1 MSRHRSIPIDIDN
14 ISCPTP
20 LQNHQRIQLA
30 HGGGGRLS
38 TELIRDVILPYF
50 DNDILRSLEDSA
62 TLCFDG
68 GKLAFTT
75 DSFVVDP
82 IFFPGGNIGD
92 LAVNGTVNDLLMSG
106 ATPHYLSTALI
117 IEEGFALDDLNTI
130 LQSMQ
135 TAAITA
141 GIRIVCGDT
150 KVVPKGGCDKLF
162 INTTGIGSIPAEMTL
177 STSGLRAGDK
187 IIISGTIGDHGMA
200 IMTAREK
207 LSFQSRIQSDCTSL
221 NALARIALE
230 NPSAVRAMRDP
241 TRGGVVGVLDEMA
254 VASQKGIVLYE
265 DALPVASDVNGA
277 CEILGIDPLHV
288 ANEGK
293 MIVIA
298 DPNSADEIVR
308 AMRRHP
314 LGEKAAVIGEVTSE
328 HIGLILMRTCVGSH
342 RMVALPVDEQLPR
355 IC

>member
-1 MSRHRSIPIDIDN
+1 
-14 ISCPTP
+14 
-20 LQNHQRIQLA
+20 
-30 HGGGGRLS
+30 
-38 TELIRDVILPYF
+38 
-50 DNDILRSLEDSA
+50 
-62 TLCFDG
+62 
-68 GKLAFTT
+68 
-75 DSFVVDP
+75 
-82 IFFPGGNIGD
+82 
-92 LAVNGTVNDLLMSG
+92 
-106 ATPHYLSTALI
+106 
-117 IEEGFALDDLNTI
+117 
-130 LQSMQ
+130 MQ

-141 GIRIVCGDT
+141 GIQIVCGDT
-150 KVVPKGGCDKLF
+150 KVVPKGGCDKIF
-162 INTTGIGSIPAEMTL
+162 INTTGIGSIPAEVTL
-177 STSGLRAGDK
+177 SASGLRAGDK

-207 LSFQSRIQSDCTSL
+207 LSFQSRIQSDCTAL
-221 NALARIALE
+221 NTLAQIALE
-230 NPSAVRAMRDP
+230 ESSAVRAMRDP

-265 DALPVASDVNGA
+265 DALPVAPDVNGA

-293 MIVIA
+293 MVVIA
-298 DPNSADEIVR
+298 DPDRADDIVL

-328 HIGLILMRTCVGSH
+328 PIGLVLMRTCVGSH

>member
-1 MSRHRSIPIDIDN
+1 MSRDSSVSLNTD
-14 ISCPTP
+14 SCTVP
-20 LQNHQRIQLA
+20 LSDHARIQLS

-38 TELIRDVILPYF
+38 AELIRDVILPYF
-50 DNDILRSLEDSA
+50 DNDILKPLEDSA
-62 TLCFDG
+62 TLCFDS

-106 ATPHYLSTALI
+106 ATPRYLSVAFI
-117 IEEGFALDDLNTI
+117 IEEGFALNDLKTI

-135 TAAITA
+135 NAAITA
-141 GIRIVCGDT
+141 GIQIVCGDT
-150 KVVPKGGCDKLF
+150 KVVPRGGCDQLF
-162 INTTGIGSIPAEMTL
+162 VNTTGLGTIPPEITL
-177 STSGLRAGDK
+177 SAAGLQTGDK

-200 IMTAREK
+200 VMTAREK
-207 LSFQSRIQSDCTSL
+207 LSFQSCIQSDCAAL
-221 NALARIALE
+221 NALAQIALE
-230 NPSAVRAMRDP
+230 KPSVVRAMRDP
-241 TRGGVVGVLDEMA
+241 TRGGVISVLYEMA
-254 VASQKGIVLYE
+254 NASRKGIILYE

-277 CEILGIDPLHV
+277 CEILGIDPLQV

-298 DPNSADEIVR
+298 EPDSADDMV
-308 AMRRHP
+308 
-314 LGEKAAVIGEVTSE
+314 LGKKAAIIGEVTSE
-328 HIGLILMRTCVGSH
+328 HSGLLMRTCVGSC
-342 RMVALPVDEQLPR
+342 RMVALPADEQLPR

>member
-1 MSRHRSIPIDIDN
+1 
-14 ISCPTP
+14 
-20 LQNHQRIQLA
+20 
-30 HGGGGRLS
+30 
-38 TELIRDVILPYF
+38 
-50 DNDILRSLEDSA
+50 
-62 TLCFDG
+62 
-68 GKLAFTT
+68 
-75 DSFVVDP
+75 
-82 IFFPGGNIGD
+82 
-92 LAVNGTVNDLLMSG
+92 
-106 ATPHYLSTALI
+106 
-117 IEEGFALDDLNTI
+117 
-130 LQSMQ
+130 
-135 TAAITA
+135 
-141 GIRIVCGDT
+141 
-150 KVVPKGGCDKLF
+150 
-162 INTTGIGSIPAEMTL
+162 
-177 STSGLRAGDK
+177 
-187 IIISGTIGDHGMA
+187 
-200 IMTAREK
+200 
-207 LSFQSRIQSDCTSL
+207 L